1 MTQPEKPRDSV
12 HLPDSADPSP
22 TVDSNAGPSPVGDR
36 ATRDRSIL
44 MVIDMQA
51 RLLPAISGA
60 ERLTANVDRLIRG
73 AHALHVPV
81 LATEHCADAIGPTD
95 LELARHLSPGRIVAK
110 RHFNAMDEA
119 AVVDA
124 VEALPVEATGLP
136 YVVIC
141 GVEAHVCVAQTALGL
156 RARGHAV
163 FVVEDACGSRHGS
176 DREVGLARL
185 RQAGCVPM
193 SVEAVLFEWL
203 AHAGHPGFKD
213 VLSIIKE
220 V

>member
-1 MTQPEKPRDSV
+1 
-12 HLPDSADPSP
+12 
-22 TVDSNAGPSPVGDR
+22 
-36 ATRDRSIL
+36 

-51 RLLPAISGA
+51 RLLPVIRDAGA
-60 ERLTANVDRLIRG
+60 LTANVDRLIRG

-81 LATEHCADAIGPTD
+81 LVTEHCADAIGPTD
-95 LELARHLSPGRIVAK
+95 PELARHLSPGGIIAK

-119 AVVDA
+119 VVVDA
-124 VEALPVEATGLP
+124 VEATGLP
-136 YVVIC
+136 HVVIC

-203 AHAGHPGFKD
+203 AHADHPGFKD